1 MSMSINIAETS
12 SPLSTTSAA
21 INTDTQVGAGLG
33 NGLISQN
40 DAQQLPNVG
49 DVDILLPS
57 DAELSP
63 FEADFSAV
71 VSNDSLVPMFGTD
84 QANLEGLAPW
94 NEQTAYAN
102 EAVEQALG
110 SDSLH
115 GASSEPFRAA
125 PSTLLPDSM
134 ESEVAPPLT
143 QLAQEYSRPTS
154 APVSSRADVNQL
166 VVIDASVED
175 YDKAIASIGSDA
187 EVVVLDSKASGI
199 EQITQLLSTRSNI
212 DSLHIISHGNSGQLQ
227 LGSETLDQTNIDEY
241 GSQLQQWASALTES
255 ADILLYGCNVAEGT
269 GGRAFVD
276 QLSTYT
282 GADIAASTDYT
293 GYAAENGDWDF
304 EYKQGAIQ
312 SDIVLPETFTTTYE
326 GILNSP
332 IRVEAETLNR
342 SGYRIESNNNAS
354 GGKLLSLV
362 GKGGR

>member
-102 EAVEQALG
+102 EAVEKALG

-143 QLAQEYSRPTS
+143 QLAQEYSL
-154 APVSSRADVNQL
+154 QH
-166 VVIDASVED
+166 
-175 YDKAIASIGSDA
+175 
-187 EVVVLDSKASGI
+187 
-199 EQITQLLSTRSNI
+199 
-212 DSLHIISHGNSGQLQ
+212 LHQ
-227 LGSETLDQTNIDEY
+227 
-241 GSQLQQWASALTES
+241 
-255 ADILLYGCNVAEGT
+255 
-269 GGRAFVD
+269 
-276 QLSTYT
+276 
-282 GADIAASTDYT
+282 
-293 GYAAENGDWDF
+293 
-304 EYKQGAIQ
+304 
-312 SDIVLPETFTTTYE
+312 
-326 GILNSP
+326 
-332 IRVEAETLNR
+332 
-342 SGYRIESNNNAS
+342 
-354 GGKLLSLV
+354 
-362 GKGGR
+362 